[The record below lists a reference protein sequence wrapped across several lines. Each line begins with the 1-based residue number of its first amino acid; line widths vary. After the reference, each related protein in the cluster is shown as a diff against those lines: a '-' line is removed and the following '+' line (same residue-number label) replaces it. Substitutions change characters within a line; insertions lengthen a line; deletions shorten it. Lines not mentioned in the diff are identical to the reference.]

1 MNIERSI
8 YQTKQEYVRELQAW
22 LSANPDFKRIDYVRL
37 FGMDEEFIRID
48 MVTGPIVIN
57 VTGNSLLAIAV
68 EMAKLVAGVP
78 VESIVTN
85 INKLRAVDKVLN
97 TRRYAS

>member
-1 MNIERSI
+1 MNIERNM
-8 YQTKQEYVRELQAW
+8 YQAKQEYVSELQAW

-37 FGMDEEFIRID
+37 YGIDEEFIRVD
-48 MVTGPIVIN
+48 MITGPIVIN

-68 EMAKLVAGVP
+68 EMAKFVAGVP
-78 VESIVTN
+78 IESVVTN
-85 INKLRAVDKVLN
+85 INKLRAVDKAMK